1 MNKIAC
7 LLVAVSLC
15 GTCFAQNA
23 NTTPVGAN
31 TKTVTI
37 TGTIKNFD
45 EFKAVVVPE
54 TYIQLVPLPSDGVVW
69 TTTKFVKGK
78 PCPFFDSDLVKLSV
92 PKKAAFSFRVINT
105 PPGRY
110 FLAAQRLNLEWI
122 KASEGPVFLTEK
134 EVVFIIDV
142 PADAKSPHTINAG
155 DLIVRIH

>member
-54 TYIQLVPLPSDGVVW
+54 TYIQLVPISADGGIVNEW
-69 TTTKFVKGK
+69 DSKGIFTYK
-78 PCPFFDSDLVKLSV
+78 SDLPKLSV
-92 PKKAAFSFRVINT
+92 PKNAAFSFTVQNI
-105 PPGRY
+105 PLGKY
-110 FLAAQRLNLEWI
+110 ILAAQRLYSTSLGRTHCFVT
-122 KASEGPVFLTEK
+122 AK
-134 EVVFIIDV
+134 EQAIFIIELT
-142 PADAKSPHTINAG
+142 ADSQSPHTINAV
-155 DLIVRIH
+155 DLIVWTH